1 MEEGSINVLV
11 DAKEEYT
18 KQLVSILRPC
28 IYQGLKS
35 ICLDAKDICNQD
47 NTPENVLMIF
57 QDLLSRIPKWSQDI
71 INKEY
76 QRIVDVSQC
85 DYIEDLL
92 KVVYISHIKILTIV
106 HSAQKN
112 KKITLKLPSGS
123 HFMHLCYIE
132 CAREFWKNPFL
143 FSDRVTKYENQKN
156 MRDSESMIS
165 ECITET
171 IRKQL
176 PVRNILKEY
185 LTEPDETIQEQ
196 DDTDASEDIKNPI
209 NKKYLKRL
217 ETMVRK
223 ELLNL
228 AKEDQK
234 KDNSD
239 DQQVVKETIKNLDED
254 VIRRIIK
261 EEMDSRIREGNAPTT
276 VTPKKDVVNDVVEK
290 IIEQVEE
297 QVNTTNNDETKI
309 ETNVETNVEPPTTVV
324 EEQKIE
330 IKTESTSEVINVKD
344 DLKVQE
350 TVENTIEVKEVK
362 EVEKTK
368 EPDVEKKTP
377 KIKIADIDEI
387 NLDLDELSIDD
398 EPTKEIVP
406 TTSESTQNS
415 ESITTEHKEKTED
428 DQLEEMISNS
438 LDDLES
444 FDLKSVKENPEEN
457 TDTKSIF
464 FKNVVKSV
472 FG

>member
-35 ICLDAKDICNQD
+35 IFLDAKDICNQD
-47 NTPENVLMIF
+47 NTPENVLMIL

-156 MRDSESMIS
+156 MRDSENMIS

-185 LTEPDETIQEQ
+185 LSEPDETIQEQ

-239 DQQVVKETIKNLDED
+239 DQQAVKETIKNIDED
-254 VIRRIIK
+254 MIRKIIK
-261 EEMDSRIREGNAPTT
+261 EEMDSRVRDGNAPKTI
-276 VTPKKDVVNDVVEK
+276 TPKKDVVNDVVEK

-297 QVNTTNNDETKI
+297 QVNNNNNDEPTT
-309 ETNVETNVEPPTTVV
+309 ETNGESSTETP
-324 EEQKIE
+324 
-330 IKTESTSEVINVKD
+330 IKLID
-344 DLKVQE
+344 D
-350 TVENTIEVKEVK
+350 
-362 EVEKTK
+362 EKGETK
-368 EPDVEKKTP
+368 EPVSENKETSKEKEIIKEEEPIQKKIEVPEEPKETNLDKTP

-387 NLDLDELSIDD
+387 NLNLDELSIDD
-398 EPTKEIVP
+398 EPSKEIVK
-406 TTSESTQNS
+406 SESTQNS
-415 ESITTEHKEKTED
+415 EPTVTTEHKEKSED

-444 FDLKSVKENPEEN
+444 FDIKSVKETPEEN

>member
-18 KQLVSILRPC
+18 KQLVSILKPC
-28 IYQGLKS
+28 IYQGIKS
-35 ICLDAKDICNQD
+35 IFLDAKDICNQD
-47 NTPENVLMIF
+47 NTPENVLMVF

-92 KVVYISHIKILTIV
+92 KVVYVSHIKILTIV

-112 KKITLKLPSGS
+112 KKITLKVPSGS

-185 LTEPDETIQEQ
+185 LNEPDENVQEQ
-196 DDTDASEDIKNPI
+196 DDTDPSEDIKNPI

-223 ELLNL
+223 ELLNM
-228 AKEDQK
+228 AKMDDK
-234 KDNSD
+234 LDNKTD
-239 DQQVVKETIKNLDED
+239 LNEEKQVVKETIKNLDED
-254 VIRRIIK
+254 MIRRIIK
-261 EEMDSRIREGNAPTT
+261 EEMDSRIKEGNLPTT

-297 QVNTTNNDETKI
+297 QVINTSDNNITTDSTKKTDNLETSITKEDTIVDAKLETIINVESKTDTKI
-309 ETNVETNVEPPTTVV
+309 DTKE
-324 EEQKIE
+324 EEQHQE
-330 IKTESTSEVINVKD
+330 INQKEEKNNEIQ
-344 DLKVQE
+344 LKSP
-350 TVENTIEVKEVK
+350 I
-362 EVEKTK
+362 
-368 EPDVEKKTP
+368 
-377 KIKIADIDEI
+377 IKIADIDEI
-387 NLDLDELSIDD
+387 NLNLDELSVDD
-398 EPTKEIVP
+398 EKPVSVENETETKNE
-406 TTSESTQNS
+406 TL
-415 ESITTEHKEKTED
+415 ITEPVKQEED
-428 DQLEEMISNS
+428 NIEEMISNS

-444 FDLKSVKENPEEN
+444 FDLKSVNDTTEN

-464 FKNVVKSV
+464 FNNIVKSV

>member
-28 IYQGLKS
+28 IYQGIKS
-35 ICLDAKDICNQD
+35 IFLDAKDICNQD

-92 KVVYISHIKILTIV
+92 KVIYVSHIKILTIV

-112 KKITLKLPSGS
+112 KKITLKVPSGS

-156 MRDSESMIS
+156 MRDSETIIS

-185 LTEPDETIQEQ
+185 LSEPDETIQEQ
-196 DDTDASEDIKNPI
+196 DDTDPSEDIKNPI

-228 AKEDQK
+228 TKEDQK
-234 KDNSD
+234 KDNTEE
-239 DQQVVKETIKNLDED
+239 QQVVKDTIKNLDED
-254 VIRRIIK
+254 MIRRIIK
-261 EEMDSRIREGNAPTT
+261 EEMDSRIRDGNVPTT
-276 VTPKKDVVNDVVEK
+276 VTPKKEIVNDVVEK

-297 QVNTTNNDETKI
+297 QVN
-309 ETNVETNVEPPTTVV
+309 NVEPTSEPSIDTTVEPLTTNEEKV
-324 EEQKIE
+324 ETKEPVSVNQQTETLKEKE
-330 IKTESTSEVINVKD
+330 IINKEDPIV
-344 DLKVQE
+344 
-350 TVENTIEVKEVK
+350 NNSEVKEQVNDLI
-362 EVEKTK
+362 V
-368 EPDVEKKTP
+368 DKTP

-387 NLDLDELSIDD
+387 NLNLDELSIDD
-398 EPTKEIVP
+398 EQPKE
-406 TTSESTQNS
+406 TL
-415 ESITTEHKEKTED
+415 TTEITSKQESVISTEQKEKTEE

-444 FDLKSVKENPEEN
+444 FDLKSVKETPEEN